1 MQEAKQSKLTLILTG
16 IASIVLGCI
25 FFGNPTGVTVS
36 IVKIIGWVSII
47 GGIVG
52 IIGAWKSP
60 GPITAGLDMYMGI
73 VAVLFGMLLNY
84 MPGFFVSWLIVILG
98 IFVVVSGITAMS
110 AASAMHAAN
119 IVGGT
124 AQMVVSALQIA
135 CGILLICSPFTLV
148 SVVGTVAGVILV
160 FNGASTTWHAL
171 TA

>member
-1 MQEAKQSKLTLILTG
+1 
-16 IASIVLGCI
+16 
-25 FFGNPTGVTVS
+25 
-36 IVKIIGWVSII
+36 
-47 GGIVG
+47 
-52 IIGAWKSP
+52 
-60 GPITAGLDMYMGI
+60 
-73 VAVLFGMLLNY
+73 MLLNY

-160 FNGASTTWHAL
+160 FNGASTIWHAL